1 MDYGGENAF
10 LRINSES
17 IGIEFCFEFLSFKYS
32 QNDTFNLLHVFFREV
47 KVSLLLRP
55 SELLVPP
62 LTLRLLAY
70 SRISDSLA
78 FNVNSWANMQE
89 KFVSVDETNWYGDYI
104 PPDDLY
110 FHEEEYVN

>member
-1 MDYGGENAF
+1 MADAAGLLGARSASEMPAQKEGARAKAF

-32 QNDTFNLLHVFFREV
+32 QNDTFNLRHVFFREV

-78 FNVNSWANMQE
+78 LLCRGISGLS
-89 KFVSVDETNWYGDYI
+89 KTNTSS
-104 PPDDLY
+104 DL
-110 FHEEEYVN
+110 F